1 MIETPQL
8 GLCRLNRHPAIVLL
22 IVLVASLIVYKKEP
36 ALDAIRAAKSSG
48 WLMPR
53 PYLTSSIL
61 SAKPEVV
68 WAESLAYVRII
79 WPALLFGILIA
90 AAAYGRHSARLVRV
104 VDGGTEQV

>member
-1 MIETPQL
+1 MIEKPQL
-8 GLCRLNRHPAIVLL
+8 GLCRLNRRPAIVLL
-22 IVLVASLIVYKKEP
+22 IILVASLIVYKKGP

-48 WLMPR
+48 WLTPR

-68 WAESLAYVRII
+68 WAESLAYVWII
-79 WPALLFGILIA
+79 WPALVFRNPYSGCRT
-90 AAAYGRHSARLVRV
+90 GSHSARLVRV